1 MPTYEYE
8 CRKCHHHFEESQSI
22 SAKPLQTCPQCQG
35 KVDRVISGGSG
46 FLFKGSGFYI
56 TDHRSKDY
64 KDQAKAEK
72 QEAKPGAKSE
82 SKSEAKPE
90 SKPEAVKAAADR
102 LKDKGAT
109 E

>member
-8 CRKCHHHFEESQSI
+8 CRKCHHRFEESQSI
-22 SAKPLQTCPQCQG
+22 SAKPLQTCPQCKG

-56 TDHRSKDY
+56 TDHRSKEY

-72 QEAKPGAKSE
+72 PEAKPDTKSE

-102 LKDKGAT
+102 LKDKGAA

>member
-8 CRKCHHHFEESQSI
+8 CRKCRHHFEESQSI

-56 TDHRSKDY
+56 TDHRSKEY
-64 KDQAKAEK
+64 KEQAKAEK
-72 QEAKPGAKSE
+72 PEAKSE
-82 SKSEAKPE
+82 SKSETKPE
-90 SKPEAVKAAADR
+90 EKPEAVKAGA
-102 LKDKGAT
+102 DKGKAKGDT

>member
-1 MPTYEYE
+1 
-8 CRKCHHHFEESQSI
+8 
-22 SAKPLQTCPQCQG
+22 
-35 KVDRVISGGSG
+35 VDRVISGGSG

-56 TDHRSKDY
+56 TDHRSKEY

-72 QEAKPGAKSE
+72 PEAKSE

-90 SKPEAVKAAADR
+90 SKPEAVKATS
-102 LKDKGAT
+102 DKGKAKGDA

>member
-56 TDHRSKDY
+56 TDHRSKEY

-72 QEAKPGAKSE
+72 PEAKSE

-90 SKPEAVKAAADR
+90 SKPEAVKATS
-102 LKDKGAT
+102 DKGKAKGDA